1 MDVAIIKPFFQSSSR
16 VIELEVYVSS
26 ELTLGN
32 SLLVLLVDLLKRME
46 FSNRKKRKKKKKVE
60 ALSTITLSYNPTT
73 KEYINLALF

>member
-32 SLLVLLVDLLKRME
+32 SLLVLLVDLLKRI
-46 FSNRKKRKKKKKVE
+46 E
-60 ALSTITLSYNPTT
+60 ALSTITLAHNATT
-73 KEYINLALF
+73 EKCTNLA

>member
-1 MDVAIIKPFFQSSSR
+1 MSNWLYMDVAIIKPFFQSSSR

-46 FSNRKKRKKKKKVE
+46 FPIGKNRSLIHNN
-60 ALSTITLSYNPTT
+60 ACS
-73 KEYINLALF
+73 